1 MTRRTHLDCYGS
13 LADTAV
19 AEDGNFEEHSWWGS
33 LFSRFGIKQKS
44 RFVLSG
50 GDEKTHHLGDSSGS
64 LRRKKTGESRVSLLQ
79 TKTSNKSRMKHGM
92 DSWGASCAADGLCAL
107 RPASTFPPLF
117 SASLRHVA
125 KQPRCTIQ
133 EKNSAS

>member
-1 MTRRTHLDCYGS
+1 MTGRTYLDCYGS

-44 RFVLSG
+44 RFGLSG

-64 LRRKKTGESRVSLLQ
+64 LRRKKNERVEFRCCRQ
-79 TKTSNKSRMKHGM
+79 KTSNKSRMKHRM
-92 DSWGASCAADGLCAL
+92 DSWGACAADGLCAL

-125 KQPRCTIQ
+125 KQSRCTIQ